1 MNEKMVIAAV
11 LIAAALTVISTSTM
25 TAYAQREDRLLDRV
39 LDQINEEIDEKV
51 EAVERQVDPR
61 AQPLVRWIDRNVI
74 DNTRELVELAGD
86 VDILDITNPFRP
98 R

>member
-1 MNEKMVIAAV
+1 MNEKMAIAAV
-11 LIAAALTVISTSTM
+11 LMAAALTVISTSTM

-74 DNTRELVELAGD
+74 DNTRELVELYIAD
-86 VDILDITNPFRP
+86 YSPD
-98 R
+98 

>member
-1 MNEKMVIAAV
+1 MNEKMAIAAV
-11 LIAAALTVISTSTM
+11 LMAAALTVISTSTM

-51 EAVERQVDPR
+51 EAVEHQVDPR